1 MNLQKVEDEISL
13 INLVYQEQLDH
24 SSQDERIP
32 EFDLIGTALN
42 DV

>member
-1 MNLQKVEDEISL
+1 MDLQKVEDEISL

-24 SSQDERIP
+24 STREERLP
-32 EFDLIGTALN
+32 EFAVIGTALN